1 MEVVVV
7 SDRHII
13 VFCLQLKVKNDDQTT
28 KNSIPPRVVLFGKGV
43 TSLSQCSRARKCMVQ
58 YSYEEADDDTTSLRE
73 AMPYFFTVSP
83 DEDHDGHHSEND
95 GDHGT
100 EEGEAAV
107 LPGLIARRR
116 P

>member
-1 MEVVVV
+1 
-7 SDRHII
+7 
-13 VFCLQLKVKNDDQTT
+13 
-28 KNSIPPRVVLFGKGV
+28 
-43 TSLSQCSRARKCMVQ
+43 MVQ